1 MCNAFVRHDLS
12 RREGRGEK
20 HYRIA
25 RADKSRPQ
33 PRTRLAWE
41 SKISR
46 LLGIYALVRG
56 NENVFASSFFDKEG
70 EEKKRKEEEES
81 VSGSL
86 YNGDLAACLFV
97 HLFIARRSSPF
108 GVHGYAEIR

>member
-70 EEKKRKEEEES
+70 EEKKRKEEEEKEKRKEIIYNVGRFTIETLKIS
-81 VSGSL
+81 V
-86 YNGDLAACLFV
+86 
-97 HLFIARRSSPF
+97 
-108 GVHGYAEIR
+108 